1 MRNPT
6 IAFLAGYS
14 STTSFVS
21 HDRHLTSSAC
31 HPLLAP
37 FFSNSRPPRRRI
49 QCHPLFSTNGDGE
62 EEEEDEQAFLMKQLA
77 RIQAMDEEL
86 DQFVHDDVD
95 DSFDDDFL
103 DLFDGPDEQD
113 LAELEKDLS
122 YQVSETSQS
131 ALEEALKQGVV
142 PADAGVGSGSL
153 SGDFGFD
160 PLNLSRKDYIGVSQR
175 FVQSLVPG
183 PAMPEYSMRPFA
195 LILRDYREAEIR
207 HGRLAMLA
215 SILWPVQEMLDRFV
229 LEENQFGSLVYGA
242 VTLPFIPLFMTL
254 VMMLLGYLDIYCQ
267 VIKDE
272 EQIGEAFLPGD
283 CFWDPLAMLQGAP
296 DTMKRNMQERELF
309 NGRMAMLAVA
319 VYFWEELVTR
329 KPLIEVRGNELL
341 FEPAYEEPFIQ
352 SWLDAQFQ
360 GSPSVFVIPDEV
372 ISQFSNVQ

>member
-1 MRNPT
+1 
-6 IAFLAGYS
+6 
-14 STTSFVS
+14 
-21 HDRHLTSSAC
+21 
-31 HPLLAP
+31 
-37 FFSNSRPPRRRI
+37 
-49 QCHPLFSTNGDGE
+49 
-62 EEEEDEQAFLMKQLA
+62 
-77 RIQAMDEEL
+77 
-86 DQFVHDDVD
+86 
-95 DSFDDDFL
+95 
-103 DLFDGPDEQD
+103 
-113 LAELEKDLS
+113 
-122 YQVSETSQS
+122 
-131 ALEEALKQGVV
+131 
-142 PADAGVGSGSL
+142 
-153 SGDFGFD
+153 
-160 PLNLSRKDYIGVSQR
+160 
-175 FVQSLVPG
+175 
-183 PAMPEYSMRPFA
+183 
-195 LILRDYREAEIR
+195 
-207 HGRLAMLA
+207 
-215 SILWPVQEMLDRFV
+215 V